1 MSFGVALFALCAKIV
16 RLVISDQPKLE
27 EYKVVTISEGKLKS
41 LENVSNKQG
50 VITAAAMDQRGSLQ
64 KSIAKAKGVPDNQ
77 VTRAMMEEF
86 KTIVTK
92 VLTPYAS
99 AILLD
104 PEFGLPA
111 SKARSK
117 NAGLLLA
124 YEKTGYDAT
133 MEGRIPDFLD
143 GYSAKRLRQEGAD
156 CVKVL
161 LYYTPFDRPE
171 VNAKKQEIMERI
183 GNECAEEDIAFF
195 LEFVGYDP
203 KSNTTDTLE
212 YAKLKPEI
220 VIKSM
225 EEFSKPKYKVDV
237 LKVEIPIDVKY
248 LKGSKAYNGTQ
259 QAYDWEQAKA
269 IFKRQD
275 KCTNLPF
282 IYLSAGVS
290 DEIFR
295 ENLELA
301 IEAGVDFAG
310 VLCGRATWKDGIPVY
325 AKEGGKALE
334 AWMLDR
340 GVKNIQ
346 ALNAT
351 LAKGAKPWFSRYGG
365 RDKVQV
371 KAKALR

>member
-1 MSFGVALFALCAKIV
+1 MI
-16 RLVISDQPKLE
+16 
-27 EYKVVTISEGKLKS
+27 TISEGKLKS
-41 LENVSNKQG
+41 LENVSNKFG

-64 KSIAKAKGVPDNQ
+64 KSIAKAKGVSDKE
-77 VTRAMMEEF
+77 VTTKMMEEF

-143 GYSAKRLRQEGAD
+143 GYTAKRLRQEGAD

-161 LYYTPFDRPE
+161 LYYTPFDEPK
-171 VNAKKQEIMERI
+171 VNAKKHEIMERI
-183 GNECAEEDIAFF
+183 GKECEEEDIAFF

-203 KSNTTDTLE
+203 KNSTTDTLE

-225 EEFSKPKYKVDV
+225 EEFSKEKYKVDV

-248 LKGSKAYNGTQ
+248 LKGSKAFNGKDA
-259 QAYDWEQAKA
+259 AYDWDQAKA
-269 IFKRQD
+269 IFKRQNQ
-275 KCTNLPF
+275 CTKKPF

-290 DEIFR
+290 DDIFR
-295 ENLELA
+295 ENLQIA

-325 AKEGGKALE
+325 AKGGAPALE
-334 AWMLDR
+334 AWLLDR

-346 ALNAT
+346 ALNAV
-351 LAKGAKPWFSRYGG
+351 LANGAKPWFSRYGG

-371 KAKALR
+371 RAKVLK

>member
-1 MSFGVALFALCAKIV
+1 M
-16 RLVISDQPKLE
+16 
-27 EYKVVTISEGKLKS
+27 VTTLSEGKLKS
-41 LENVSNKQG
+41 LEAVSNKKG

-64 KSIAKAKGVPDNQ
+64 KSIAKAKGVSDKD
-77 VTRAMMEEF
+77 VTPTMMSEF
-86 KTIVTK
+86 KTVVAK
-92 VLTPYAS
+92 VLTPYSS

-111 SKARSK
+111 SKARAK
-117 NAGLLLA
+117 GCGLLLA

-161 LYYTPFDRPE
+161 LYYTPFDEPK
-171 VNAKKQEIMERI
+171 VNQKKQEIMERI
-183 GNECAEEDIAFF
+183 GKECEEEDIAFF

-203 KSNTTDTLE
+203 KGTLSGLE
-212 YAKLKPEI
+212 YAKIKPEV

-225 EEFSKPKYKVDV
+225 EEFAKDKYKVDV

-248 LKGSKAYNGTQ
+248 LKGSRAFNGKEI
-259 QAYDWEQAKA
+259 AYDWEEARA

-275 KCTNLPF
+275 QSVKKPF

-290 DEIFR
+290 DDIFR
-295 ENLELA
+295 ESLELA
-301 IEAGVDFAG
+301 TSAGVNFAG

-325 AKEGGKALE
+325 AQGGAKALE
-334 AWMLDR
+334 AWLLDR

-346 ALNAT
+346 ALNAV
-351 LAKGAKPWFSRYGG
+351 LEKGAKPWFSRGVHS
-365 RDKVQV
+365 RS
-371 KAKALR
+371 

>member
-1 MSFGVALFALCAKIV
+1 M
-16 RLVISDQPKLE
+16 
-27 EYKVVTISEGKLKS
+27 VTISEGKLKS
-41 LENVSNKQG
+41 MEAVSNEKG
-50 VITAAAMDQRGSLQ
+50 IITAAAMDQRGSLQ
-64 KSIAKAKGVPDNQ
+64 KSIAKAKGVGEKEI
-77 VTRAMMEEF
+77 TFEMMSEF

-111 SKARSK
+111 SKQRSK

-161 LYYTPFDRPE
+161 LYYTPFDDPK
-171 VNAKKQEIMERI
+171 VNAKKHEIMERI
-183 GNECAEEDIAFF
+183 GNECVQEDIAFF

-203 KSNTTDTLE
+203 KGGDAFT
-212 YAKLKPEI
+212 YAKMKPEI

-225 EEFSKPKYKVDV
+225 EEFSKDKYKVDV
-237 LKVEIPIDVKY
+237 LKVEMPIDVKF
-248 LKGSKAYNGTQ
+248 LKGSKAFNGTEV
-259 QAYDWEQAKA
+259 AYDWEQAKA

-275 KCTNLPF
+275 QCMNKPF

-290 DEIFR
+290 DDIFR
-295 ENLELA
+295 ESLELA
-301 IEAGVDFAG
+301 ISAGVNFAG

-325 AKEGGKALE
+325 GKEGGKALE

-340 GVKNIQ
+340 GVKNIK
-346 ALNAT
+346 ALNDV
-351 LAKGAKPWFSRYGG
+351 LAKGAKPWHARYGG
-365 RDKVQV
+365 RDHVKVL
-371 KAKALR
+371 AHR

>member
-1 MSFGVALFALCAKIV
+1 MVSI
-16 RLVISDQPKLE
+16 
-27 EYKVVTISEGKLKS
+27 TEGKLKS
-41 LENVSNKQG
+41 LDNVSNQQG

-64 KSIAKAKGVPDNQ
+64 KSIAKAKGVSDKE
-77 VTRAMMEEF
+77 VTPQMMSEF
-86 KTIVTK
+86 KSAVTK

-104 PEFGLPA
+104 PEYGLPA
-111 SKARSK
+111 SKQRAK

-161 LYYTPFDRPE
+161 LYYTPFDEPK
-171 VNAKKQEIMERI
+171 VNAKKHEIMERI
-183 GNECAEEDIAFF
+183 GKECEDEDIAFF

-225 EEFSKPKYKVDV
+225 EEFSKDKYKVDV

-248 LKGSKAYNGTQ
+248 LKGSKAFNGKDA
-259 QAYDWEQAKA
+259 AYDFEQARA

-275 KCTNLPF
+275 ACTKKPF

-301 IEAGVDFAG
+301 ISAGVNFAG
-310 VLCGRATWKDGIPVY
+310 VLCGRATWKEGIPVY
-325 AKEGGKALE
+325 AKGGVKALE
-334 AWMLDR
+334 AWLLDR

-346 ALNAT
+346 ALNAV
-351 LAKGAKPWFSRYGG
+351 LAKGARPWHAKYGG
-365 RDKVQV
+365 RDKIQV
-371 KAKALR
+371 KARVSSR

>member
-1 MSFGVALFALCAKIV
+1 M
-16 RLVISDQPKLE
+16 
-27 EYKVVTISEGKLKS
+27 VTISEGKLKS
-41 LENVSNKQG
+41 LEAVANKQG
-50 VITAAAMDQRGSLQ
+50 VITAAAMDQRGSLR
-64 KSIAKAKGVPDNQ
+64 KSIAKAKGVDEKEISYD
-77 VTRAMMEEF
+77 MMSEF
-86 KTIVTK
+86 KTAVTRI
-92 VLTPYAS
+92 LTPYAS

-111 SKARSK
+111 SKTRSK

-124 YEKTGYDAT
+124 YEKTGYDASGP
-133 MEGRIPDFLD
+133 GRIPTFLD

-161 LYYTPFDRPE
+161 LYYSPFDDPK
-171 VNAKKQEIMERI
+171 VNEKKHQIMERI
-183 GNECAEEDIAFF
+183 GKECEEADIAFF

-203 KSNTTDTLE
+203 NGGEANDLA
-212 YAKLKPEI
+212 YAKIKPDV

-225 EEFSKPKYKVDV
+225 EEFSKDKYKVDV
-237 LKVEIPIDVKY
+237 LKVEIPIDVKF
-248 LKGSKAYNGTQ
+248 LKGSKAFNGKEA
-259 QAYDWEQAKA
+259 AYDLEEAKR

-275 KCTNLPF
+275 TCTNRPF

-301 IEAGVDFAG
+301 ISAGVNFAG

-325 AKEGGKALE
+325 AKSGIKALE
-334 AWMLDR
+334 AWLLDR
-340 GVKNIQ
+340 GVNNIK
-346 ALNAT
+346 ALNAV
-351 LAKGAKPWFSRYGG
+351 LEKGARPWFARYGG

-371 KAKALR
+371 KASAYR

>member
-1 MSFGVALFALCAKIV
+1 MI
-16 RLVISDQPKLE
+16 
-27 EYKVVTISEGKLKS
+27 TISEGKLKS
-41 LENVSNKQG
+41 LEAVSNKKG

-64 KSIAKAKGVPDNQ
+64 KSIAKAKGVSDKE
-77 VTRAMMEEF
+77 VTPQMMSEF
-86 KTIVTK
+86 KAIVTK

-104 PEFGLPA
+104 PEFGLEA
-111 SKARSK
+111 ARQRSK

-133 MEGRIPDFLD
+133 GPGRIPTFLD
-143 GYSAKRLRQEGAD
+143 GYSAKRLKEEGAD

-161 LYYTPFDRPE
+161 LYYSPFDDPK
-171 VNAKKQEIMERI
+171 VNQKKHEIMERI
-183 GNECAEEDIAFF
+183 GKECEEADIAFF

-203 KSNTTDTLE
+203 KGGDAKDLA
-212 YAKLKPEI
+212 YAKQKPEV

-225 EEFSKPKYKVDV
+225 EEFSKDKYKVDV

-248 LKGSKAYNGTQ
+248 LKGSKAFNGKEI
-259 QAYDWEQAKA
+259 AYDWDEAKA

-275 KCTNLPF
+275 ECTKKPF

-290 DEIFR
+290 DDIFR
-295 ENLELA
+295 ESLELA
-301 IEAGVDFAG
+301 ISAGVNFAG

-325 AKEGGKALE
+325 AQGGAKALE
-334 AWMLDR
+334 AWLLDR

-346 ALNAT
+346 ALNAV
-351 LAKGAKPWFSRYGG
+351 LDKGAKPWHARYGG
-365 RDKVQV
+365 RDKVQAAS
-371 KAKALR
+371 KLLR

>member
-1 MSFGVALFALCAKIV
+1 MK
-16 RLVISDQPKLE
+16 
-27 EYKVVTISEGKLKS
+27 TITEGKLKS
-41 LENVSNKQG
+41 FKNVSNDKG

-92 VLTPYAS
+92 VLTPHAS

-143 GYSAKRLRQEGAD
+143 GYSAKRLREEGAD

-161 LYYTPFDRPE
+161 LYYTPYDEPK

-183 GNECAEEDIAFF
+183 GKECAEEDIAFF

-203 KSNTTDTLE
+203 KSSTTDTLE
-212 YAKLKPEI
+212 YAKAKPEI

-225 EEFSKPKYKVDV
+225 EEFSKPKYLVDV

-248 LKGSKAYNGTQ
+248 LKGSKAYNGSQ
-259 QAYDWEQAKA
+259 QAYDWDQAKA
-269 IFKRQD
+269 LFKRQD

-351 LAKGAKPWFSRYGG
+351 LAKGAKPWYSRYGG
-365 RDKVQV
+365 LDKVQCL
-371 KAKALR
+371 KKTTTRS

>member
-1 MSFGVALFALCAKIV
+1 VNVVKI
-16 RLVISDQPKLE
+16 SQ
-27 EYKVVTISEGKLKS
+27 GKLKS
-41 LENVSNKQG
+41 LEAVSNEAG

-64 KSIAKAKGVPDNQ
+64 KSIAKAKGVPEKEITQ
-77 VTRAMMEEF
+77 RMMEEF
-86 KTIVTK
+86 KIAVTK
-92 VLTPYAS
+92 ILTPYAS

-111 SKARSK
+111 SKVRAK

-143 GYSAKRLRQEGAD
+143 GYSARRLRQEGAD

-161 LYYTPFDRPE
+161 LYYTPFDDPR
-171 VNAKKQEIMERI
+171 VNAKKHEIMERV
-183 GNECAEEDIAFF
+183 GGECEEEDIAFF

-203 KSNTTDTLE
+203 KNSTTDTLG

-225 EEFSKPKYKVDV
+225 EEFSKDKYKVDV
-237 LKVEIPIDVKY
+237 LKVEIPVDVKY
-248 LKGSKAYNGTQ
+248 LKGSKAFNGKEA
-259 QAYDWEQAKA
+259 AYDLAEAKA

-275 KCTNLPF
+275 QCSRKPF

-290 DEIFR
+290 DDIFR

-301 IEAGVDFAG
+301 VGAGVNFAG
-310 VLCGRATWKDGIPVY
+310 VLCGRATWKDGIPVF
-325 AKEGGKALE
+325 AKGGVKALE
-334 AWMLDR
+334 AWLLDR

-346 ALNAT
+346 ALNEV
-351 LAKGAKPWFSRYGG
+351 LEKGAKPWHARYGG
-365 RDKVQV
+365 RAGV
-371 KAKALR
+371 LTG

>member
-1 MSFGVALFALCAKIV
+1 
-16 RLVISDQPKLE
+16 
-27 EYKVVTISEGKLKS
+27 VVTITEGKLKC
-41 LENVSNKQG
+41 LEAVSNEKG

-64 KSIAKAKGVPDNQ
+64 KSIAKAKGVSDNEI
-77 VTRAMMEEF
+77 TPAMMSEF
-86 KTIVTK
+86 KVAVVE
-92 VLTPYAS
+92 VLTPHAS

-104 PEFGLPA
+104 PEFGLEA
-111 SKARSK
+111 ARRRAK

-124 YEKTGYDAT
+124 YEKTGYDASGP
-133 MEGRIPDFLD
+133 GRIPDFIEGL
-143 GYSAKRLRQEGAD
+143 SARKIKELGGD

-161 LYYTPFDRPE
+161 LYYSPFEDPQ
-171 VNAKKQEIMERI
+171 VNEKKHQIMERI
-183 GNECAEEDIAFF
+183 GKECEEADVAFF

-203 KSNTTDTLE
+203 KSDTTDTLE

-225 EEFSKPKYKVDV
+225 EEFGKDKYKVDV

-248 LKGSKAYNGTQ
+248 LEGSKAFKGSKAYG
-259 QAYDWEQAKA
+259 WEEAKA

-275 KCTNLPF
+275 KCTTKPF

-295 ENLELA
+295 ENLQLA

-325 AKEGGKALE
+325 AKEGKAALE
-334 AWMLDR
+334 AWLRDR
-340 GVKNIQ
+340 GVKNIE
-346 ALNAT
+346 ALNKV
-351 LAKGAKPWFSRYGG
+351 LDGGAKPWFSRYGG

-371 KAKALR
+371 KKAAASAR